1 MDKSKKY
8 CSHEKRPWWLVWGGL
23 ESRHRCHEGGGGALF
38 LLLPHS
44 QLKDIKNEKAIEKHS
59 LFTNEVMPLG
69 VVMLP
74 LRVIV
79 NPTEAPV
86 PGMGNSSESFTKGA
100 QETLRT

>member
-1 MDKSKKY
+1 MG
-8 CSHEKRPWWLVWGGL
+8 CVGR
-23 ESRHRCHEGGGGALF
+23 SREQTIGHRCYEGGGGALSF
-38 LLLPHS
+38 LLPHS

-59 LFTNEVMPLG
+59 LFTYVSVLCNLNEVMPLG

-86 PGMGNSSESFTKGA
+86 PGMGNSSESLTKGA